1 MAEIEFADGKHDV
14 DDAYVEMIHSATDGS
29 PKQYTFQA
37 AMDRLGRHQERQ
49 ILRNAASALRKEHF
63 RQWG

>member
-14 DDAYVEMIHSATDGS
+14 DEPYVDLIHKATDGS
-29 PKQYTFQA
+29 PKSVTFQE
-37 AMDRLGRHQERQ
+37 AMDRLAGVQTRD
-49 ILRNAASALRKEHF
+49 ILRNAQADILREHL